1 MTVISLCCGK
11 ENTMKKRMLAGFL
24 CLCLFILSVQAF
36 AAAEALE
43 QDLYEDWIWEPVVE
57 KDDVLST
64 GQVTEWAC
72 ISFGSYPQT
81 EIVSSSFTA
90 VDDYALQE
98 GDYLEDPILYQKLAD
113 TDWNGNETVING
125 VRYLRLNREGAGQQR
140 G

>member
-1 MTVISLCCGK
+1 
-11 ENTMKKRMLAGFL
+11 MKKRMLAGFL

-98 GDYLEDPILYQKLAD
+98 GIIWKIPFCIKSWPTLTGTAMKPSSTAS
-113 TDWNGNETVING
+113 VIF
-125 VRYLRLNREGAGQQR
+125 A
-140 G
+140 